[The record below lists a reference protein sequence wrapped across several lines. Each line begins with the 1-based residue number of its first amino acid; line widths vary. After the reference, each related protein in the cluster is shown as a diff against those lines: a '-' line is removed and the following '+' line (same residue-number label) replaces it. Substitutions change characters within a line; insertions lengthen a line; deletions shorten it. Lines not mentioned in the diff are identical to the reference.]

1 MKFSSFFYAFLIL
14 LISPIVALAAN
25 IELSESPAGDNKQIL
40 VKVDSDGEQTKS
52 IKLTIEASED
62 ITVSKIEE
70 GDGFCS
76 TFSSSPNGSLIEI
89 MCTMNQD
96 TILDGILA
104 KIAFTSTSEDY
115 TFKVL
120 EDQSKIGDLSI
131 DNVVN
136 IGGEDVATASNELDT
151 LEEGNE
157 EESNVPKDTNEE
169 VETTPAP
176 AVSQTPGGA
185 VVGQPKKENSIK
197 KYLPYVLLGG
207 AGIFLVSIIVLLV
220 TKKKDDVVLAD
231 VPAST
236 ALVNAEATSEAETP
250 QEVIPEPEQ
259 KPKLEDIIKPVDMSL
274 PEEMGS
280 QENTVPENSDL
291 QELLASENTPVQADL
306 SATDTMEAPSNFTS
320 EIEDNY
326 QANVSEDTLPN
337 IGSTSPI
344 DNGSAP
350 QSFETNVLTQTETPN
365 TIIAGEFNAPVQESV
380 PQTEPVQEV
389 SMTDQVNQFAQPT
402 QFPIEETV
410 QTEPMITNEFI
421 QPTPP
426 PIQETPVVQ
435 AEPIVT
441 DELIQPTQ
449 FPTEEVIQPQVE
461 PIVVNEPIQPTPFPM
476 EETTQP
482 QVEPVQQDT
491 PISHPIDNLAPTLET
506 PEVLPQNN
514 DLQNMVNQE
523 IDSMPTSPTPP
534 AENPNT
540 SFTPPPTQPPM
551 M

>member
-1 MKFSSFFYAFLIL
+1 M
-14 LISPIVALAAN
+14 
-25 IELSESPAGDNKQIL
+25 
-40 VKVDSDGEQTKS
+40 
-52 IKLTIEASED
+52 
-62 ITVSKIEE
+62 
-70 GDGFCS
+70 
-76 TFSSSPNGSLIEI
+76 
-89 MCTMNQD
+89 
-96 TILDGILA
+96 
-104 KIAFTSTSEDY
+104 
-115 TFKVL
+115 
-120 EDQSKIGDLSI
+120 
-131 DNVVN
+131 
-136 IGGEDVATASNELDT
+136 
-151 LEEGNE
+151 
-157 EESNVPKDTNEE
+157 
-169 VETTPAP
+169 ETTPTP
-176 AVSQTPGGA
+176 ATTTTPGGA
-185 VVGQPKKENSIK
+185 VVGQPQKENSIK
-197 KYLPYVLLGG
+197 KFLPYVLLGG

-250 QEVIPEPEQ
+250 QEVIPGPEQ

-274 PEEMGS
+274 PEEMGT

-350 QSFETNVLTQTETPN
+350 QNFETNVLTQTETPN

-421 QPTPP
+421 QPT
-426 PIQETPVVQ
+426 
-435 AEPIVT
+435 
-441 DELIQPTQ
+441 Q

-461 PIVVNEPIQPTPFPM
+461 PMVVNEPIQPTPFPM

-523 IDSMPTSPTPP
+523 IDSMPISPTPP